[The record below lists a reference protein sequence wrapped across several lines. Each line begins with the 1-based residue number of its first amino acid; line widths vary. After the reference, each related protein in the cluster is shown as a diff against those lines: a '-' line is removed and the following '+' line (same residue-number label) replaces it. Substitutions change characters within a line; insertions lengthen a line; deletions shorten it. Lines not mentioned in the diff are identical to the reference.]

1 MVWKDFFFN
10 KFRMLEYDFFY
21 IVLIYGIYFLCWIM
35 NICIFYRDIVL
46 EGVILVEINKNLDE
60 IVDFVL
66 EL

>member
-1 MVWKDFFFN
+1 
-10 KFRMLEYDFFY
+10 
-21 IVLIYGIYFLCWIM
+21 M
-35 NICIFYRDIVL
+35 NICILYRDIVL

>member
-1 MVWKDFFFN
+1 
-10 KFRMLEYDFFY
+10 
-21 IVLIYGIYFLCWIM
+21 M

>member
-1 MVWKDFFFN
+1 
-10 KFRMLEYDFFY
+10 
-21 IVLIYGIYFLCWIM
+21 M
-35 NICIFYRDIVL
+35 NIYILYRDIVL